1 MKKCREN
8 FKGIRQRFDAF
19 EKLQTVNAVDREK
32 FGKNFE
38 LFELLLNSILFSIS
52 THTHMIVI
60 WQILKTLRFSPL

>member
-19 EKLQTVNAVDREK
+19 VKLQTVNAVDREK

-38 LFELLLNSILFSIS
+38 LFELLVNSILFSIS
-52 THTHMIVI
+52 THIHT
-60 WQILKTLRFSPL
+60 